1 MKLEMS
7 HGKNL
12 KIVRKVIIPVM
23 LPYDF
28 FSKYEEH
35 QGKLFCTDTD
45 V

>member
-28 FSKYEEH
+28 SRI
-35 QGKLFCTDTD
+35 
-45 V
+45 